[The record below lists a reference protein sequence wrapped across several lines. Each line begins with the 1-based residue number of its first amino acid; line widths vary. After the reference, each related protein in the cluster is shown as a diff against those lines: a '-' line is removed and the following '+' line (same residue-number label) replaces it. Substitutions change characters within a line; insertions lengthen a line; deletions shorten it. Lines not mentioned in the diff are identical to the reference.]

1 MSRSGTGGPVDVTA
15 DHQDDPHHHD
25 QASFDPTGV
34 GGQGEHDGRG
44 VGGGVY
50 ARAYAMY
57 DERGWTNSLKL
68 PRARKAPPPGGFTGK
83 EGRHPSA
90 EQKAQWAQQEPD
102 GNIAQRMPEC
112 VVCEREWVVIGID
125 VDNYGAKRGGLTL
138 QPKPKSVG
146 AYCRR
151 PIPARAATDGISK
164 IRLYRI
170 PKGVKLAGVITF
182 PELGLGDVE
191 IIQPHHRYLVCWP
204 SIHPDTGNLYRWYDL
219 HDGVMDGPPPVWE
232 IPELPEAWLQALKVE
247 NKTKGKTKARITDDT
262 AWVECPYIIEQ
273 CLTEGEMSAK
283 VARRLGDATA
293 HCYGGTRHDHILKDS
308 LALLRD
314 SIRNHTARH
323 FPVQHVAR
331 ATYREILER
340 RARENAVDFVE
351 GVGTAITPMALYET
365 IMVKGYETVVD
376 PDIKVD
382 VNTAM
387 IAAGR
392 LQSLLDTRSG
402 QPDIVDIM
410 VKQNRII
417 AAIRSTVPE
426 SLWPQLVRRLE
437 GMAEPAESLDHQIE
451 DTDDEGF
458 DPMKF
463 ADDDDDL

>member
-1 MSRSGTGGPVDVTA
+1 MTPAEAALSVPGTAASIVSGPRIDRFHLEPRCRVCRNDSMRGKVNDMLATG
-15 DHQDDPHHHD
+15 
-25 QASFDPTGV
+25 AS
-34 GGQGEHDGRG
+34 
-44 VGGGVY
+44 
-50 ARAYAMY
+50 YAMI
-57 DERGWTNSLKL
+57 L
-68 PRARKAPPPGGFTGK
+68 RAL
-83 EGRHPSA
+83 E
-90 EQKAQWAQQEPD
+90 D
-102 GNIAQRMPEC
+102 
-112 VVCEREWVVIGID
+112 
-125 VDNYGAKRGGLTL
+125 DNATL
-138 QPKPKSVG
+138 
-146 AYCRR
+146 
-151 PIPARAATDGISK
+151 D
-164 IRLYRI
+164 
-170 PKGVKLAGVITF
+170 
-182 PELGLGDVE
+182 
-191 IIQPHHRYLVCWP
+191 
-204 SIHPDTGNLYRWYDL
+204 
-219 HDGVMDGPPPVWE
+219 
-232 IPELPEAWLQALKVE
+232 
-247 NKTKGKTKARITDDT
+247 
-262 AWVECPYIIEQ
+262 
-273 CLTEGEMSAK
+273 
-283 VARRLGDATA
+283 
-293 HCYGGTRHDHILKDS
+293 HCDRVTIDS
-308 LALLRD
+308 L
-314 SIRNHTARH
+314 RNHTARH